1 MSALPWRRPATLP
14 SSVEIP
20 DLEEANVLRLPL
32 RHELYEAMDSSD
44 EEGAAGVQRVGYEW
58 GGSGAGETNT
68 ETLIA
73 KNGDRK
79 RQLVALAQMY
89 VQCVWVSACVD
100 AAAEA
105 ITAGGLEM
113 APVKSAIADPDPPRT
128 PQLVRL
134 ERLLRFVNRREDAI
148 QLLRKAIVDLLV
160 FGDAYLEVGFLLGE
174 PAALWSLDAASMIVQ
189 TDRHGNLLG
198 YLQVLEDNTRVTF
211 TAEQVIHISVD
222 APRGGIYG
230 CPPTQKVEVSA
241 TAWLWALAALKQMGK
256 DGFVSRVHVDYDSAA
271 QDKEI
276 QRWWQRYLTR
286 NRGVRNMATPV
297 VTKNAKTF
305 TELNRTAATEILST
319 LKDLRDQIVS
329 GMHTPPQK
337 VQIVESGNLGGGTGE
352 AQDKT
357 WRAEVIGPIGNLVL
371 EKLNY
376 SIVQQGFG
384 IQDWEIRFGQL
395 DYRDSAVIENIRD
408 LRLRNGAW
416 SLNEYLRDIGI
427 APLPEAGDIHVLVA
441 RTGIIN
447 WEDMDD
453 YSAAIVA
460 QAAMGAQLPHP
471 MSTDTPAGM
480 PEPPEPV
487 DPGES
492 APAAAMIERH
502 GGDTAFHR
510 MVAGKSPA
518 DAEMGKLTEAWAK
531 AYAHRRKQALR
542 TVQPHDAVM
551 P

>member
-1 MSALPWRRPATLP
+1 VAPQAA
-14 SSVEIP
+14 EIP

-32 RHELYEAMDSSD
+32 RHELYEAMDSD
-44 EEGAAGVQRVGYEW
+44 EEGAAGIQRVGYEW
-58 GGSGAGETNT
+58 GGAGAGETNT

-79 RQLVALAQMY
+79 RQLVALAQLY
-89 VQCVWVSACVD
+89 IQCIWVSACVD

-105 ITAGGLEM
+105 ITAGGLEVV
-113 APVKSAIADPDPPRT
+113 PVKSSIADPDPPRT

-134 ERLLRFVNRREDAI
+134 ENLLRFVNRREDAI

-160 FGDAYLEVGFLLGE
+160 FGDAYLEVGFLLNE
-174 PAALWSLDAASMIVQ
+174 PAAIWSLDAASMIVQ
-189 TDRHGNLLG
+189 TDRHGNLIG
-198 YLQVLEDNTRVTF
+198 YLQVLEDNTRVPF
-211 TAEQVIHISVD
+211 TLEQVIHVSVD

-230 CPPTQKVEVSA
+230 CPPTQKVEISA

-256 DGFVSRVHVDYDSAA
+256 DGFVSRIHVDYDSSA

-305 TELNRTAATEILST
+305 TELNRTSSTEILST

-357 WRAEVIGPIGNLVL
+357 WRGEVVGPIGNLLL

-384 IQDWEIRFGQL
+384 ITDWEIRFGQI
-395 DYRDSAVIENIRD
+395 DYRDSAIVETIRD

-416 SLNEYLRDIGI
+416 SLNDYERDIQQAETPG
-427 APLPEAGDIHVLVA
+427 GDIHVLVTRQA
-441 RTGIIN
+441 VLD
-447 WEDMDD
+447 WENMKN
-453 YSAAIVA
+453 Y
-460 QAAMGAQLPHP
+460 AAMTMGPPGGAAPGAAAKPPSVPSGLP
-471 MSTDTPAGM
+471 D
-480 PEPPEPV
+480 PPDDA

-492 APAAAMIERH
+492 SPAAAMIERH
-502 GGDTAFHR
+502 GGDDAFHR
-510 MVAGKSPA
+510 MVAGKTPA

-542 TVQPHDAVM
+542 QLAP
-551 P
+551 PKESE